1 MAEDIEARF
10 ERYCDMVVSALAHAD
25 RREPACWYLKG
36 LMLPGGR
43 KSIEPMAARVHPED
57 VRSAHQSMH
66 HVVADSEWSDAT
78 VLGAVADRV
87 LPELF
92 LGDASCFWI
101 VDDTGFPK
109 KGVHSV
115 GVARQYCGRLGK
127 IDNCQ
132 VAVSLSLGTERGSLP
147 IDYRLYLPRE
157 WAEDPTRRQAA
168 KVPIEIEFA
177 TKGDLALVQIETAL
191 AAGRPR
197 GIVLADA
204 AYGDE
209 AAFRDRLSALEMIYA
224 AGVRPGTAV
233 FWGEHQPAL
242 PSPPRS
248 GGQPTTRLVRDAAHP
263 PLSVLELAQRLS
275 AKCFRQVTW
284 REGVAGA
291 LCSRFARVRVRAAHG
306 DRARAEEWL
315 LIEWPKGEVEPTHY
329 WLSTLPQD
337 TTLKQLVATTKARWR
352 IEHDYLELK
361 SELGLDHFEGRGWR
375 GFHHHASLCIAA
387 YGFLILERLSGLGKK
402 NAARFQ
408 EPPLPKG
415 FRPRGARADAA
426 PLPLVHRHHAL
437 PAGACHRPC
446 ACPMPLLR
454 PAQHKWETQ
463 FLTQ

>member
-402 NAARFQ
+402 T
-408 EPPLPKG
+408 PLDSKNLPYPKASG
-415 FRPRGARADAA
+415 RAGLGPMQRHFPWSIATMRYRLARAIA
-426 PLPLVHRHHAL
+426 RAL
-437 PAGACHRPC
+437 AQCPC
-446 ACPMPLLR
+446 CGLR
-454 PAQHKWETQ
+454 NINGKRS
-463 FLTQ
+463 L